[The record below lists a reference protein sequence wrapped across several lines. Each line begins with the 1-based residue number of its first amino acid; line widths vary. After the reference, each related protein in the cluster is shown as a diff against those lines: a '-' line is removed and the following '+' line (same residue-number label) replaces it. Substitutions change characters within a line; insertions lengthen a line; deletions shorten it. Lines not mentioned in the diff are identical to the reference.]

1 MQHIA
6 DCFSCAR
13 QLLPSC
19 TFDQVGKISRGQSI
33 LIPIGSR
40 FHVDADSRD
49 FMGVHNLYF
58 ISHIHDAFG
67 VQRSCVAHEC
77 TQDAVRAGNGIR
89 TLADLRH
96 SQTSAIPVR
105 RRLPTTAFA
114 PEVPLKRNKDPKI
127 LVFTSFFLPARLV
140 FSACIWALH
149 DSSVADTAT
158 QRMAAHVALGE
169 ATRDFG
175 RGALDAR
182 KWIKRMA
189 PR

>member
-1 MQHIA
+1 MKRPTQIWMQHIA
-6 DCFSCAR
+6 DYFSCAR

-67 VQRSCVAHEC
+67 VQRSWVAHEC

-114 PEVPLKRNKDPKI
+114 PEVPLKRNKDPKV
-127 LVFTSFFLPARLV
+127 LVFTSFFLGWLMGLEPTTTGITIL
-140 FSACIWALH
+140 
-149 DSSVADTAT
+149 DSTN
-158 QRMAAHVALGE
+158 
-169 ATRDFG
+169 
-175 RGALDAR
+175 
-182 KWIKRMA
+182 
-189 PR
+189 